1 MFPFE
6 GVKGQEPTFP
16 PENFHLLLILFFH
29 FRLKFLICSWF
40 FHFQPPPAFPSPIP
54 LQPLCLLQHSRLLH
68 PEEKLTIQ
76 QVSLFKTLVTDLF
89 WGDVFWRKFC
99 SFFVDFYLS
108 CEGGVQLLNC
118 IYKFRWFLI
127 QSDPKLLLEGLQ
139 SEPAKDTPGTMI
151 ISMERVK
158 MISKI
163 MIKGWWIDA
172 NSQHGSPGNAVA
184 LPCLLGPHPPS
195 QYHRRLWSPGIQSH
209 GNGDDDYWSLLVYWL
224 WWWQILS
231 FSFQYR
237 FKW

>member
-40 FHFQPPPAFPSPIP
+40 FHFQPPPAFPSPVP
-54 LQPLCLLQHSRLLH
+54 LQPLRLLQHSRLLH

-89 WGDVFWRKFC
+89 RGDVFWRKFC

-172 NSQHGSPGNAVA
+172 NSQHGSPGDVVA
-184 LPCLLGPHPPS
+184 LPCLLGPDPPS

-209 GNGDDDYWSLLVYWL
+209 GNGDDDYWSLLVY
-224 WWWQILS
+224 
-231 FSFQYR
+231 
-237 FKW
+237 